1 MRVVIPENLG
11 GDLRLLP
18 PDTYE
23 AEVVDVFVGESK
35 TKQPKL
41 TVKFT
46 VTSEFTGPKD
56 NNFQS
61 CIGETVLDT
70 YSLQPQALWRLN
82 DLYKA
87 ATGERLKMGDFDLEE
102 FGQLMK
108 ESLVGKAFTLLL
120 DNEVV
125 PTTEVEQT
133 KVQQFFALEKK
144 RGKVVRKK

>member
-46 VTSEFTGPKD
+46 VTSEFTGPTD